1 MDKALSTEG
10 AGASDAAEKKSLAV
24 KRTDYYLW
32 GSYFLL
38 ITVAII
44 ELFSASIQ
52 VARLDNVFYPLIHH
66 GQFLALGLVIML
78 IMQWMHY
85 RVIYKLIPVYVLVT
99 GALMVGVL
107 FSGAAEINSAKRAI
121 VIAGT
126 QVLPADLFKLA
137 VALGLVVIL
146 SSSQLKGKNDISW
159 TGFWVAMIFL
169 GGCTSLLFA
178 HGLSNAIIVMAIG
191 GSMFLVG
198 GVGFKK
204 LLLAIALIA
213 VCGGS
218 AYYYKTHQKVDPTVT
233 AIQQR
238 RAELNYEN
246 ADSIAGSGRGLTW
259 NKRTS
264 DHFRPNKHLELLTP
278 EHAQENYSYM
288 AQAHGGFTGVG
299 IGRSR
304 ENARLPLAY
313 SDYIYAIII
322 EELGAVIAIGILL
335 VYLLLLGR
343 AARLTM
349 SFKQTM
355 PGLMVMGCAFVI
367 VFQALYHMAIVTG
380 VFPVSGQPLP
390 LISKGGASV
399 LATSMAFGVMLSAAR
414 HAVRNTDTVDQ
425 ARHERSILPEQAVAD
440 NPAMMPPKEEV
451 KSRFD
456 NKETS
461 ENNED

>member
-1 MDKALSTEG
+1 MDNTLSVDGT
-10 AGASDAAEKKSLAV
+10 AAESREKKALAV

-32 GSYFLL
+32 GTYFLL
-38 ITVAII
+38 IIVAVI

-52 VARLDNVFYPLIHH
+52 VARHDNVFSPLIHH
-66 GQFLALGLVIML
+66 GQFLAAGLVIML

-85 RVIYKLIPVYVLVT
+85 RVIYKLIPLYVLVT
-99 GALMVGVL
+99 GALMVAVL
-107 FSGAAEINSAKRAI
+107 FGGASEINTAKRAV
-121 VIAGT
+121 VIAGN
-126 QVLPADLFKLA
+126 QLLPADLFKLA

-146 SSSQLKGKNDISW
+146 SSSQLKDKNDISW
-159 TGFWVAMIFL
+159 AGFWTAMLFL
-169 GGCTSLLFA
+169 GGCTSLLFS

-198 GVGFKK
+198 GVGWKK
-204 LLLAIALIA
+204 LMLAIGLICVVA
-213 VCGGS
+213 GA
-218 AYYYKTHQKVDPTVT
+218 AYYYKTHQTVS
-233 AIQQR
+233 AEVSAREQR
-238 RAELNYEN
+238 RAALNYEDV
-246 ADSIAGSGRGLTW
+246 DSLAGAGRGRTW
-259 NKRTS
+259 NRRTS
-264 DHFRPNKHLELLTP
+264 DHFRPNKHLELVTP

-313 SDYIYAIII
+313 CDYIYAIII
-322 EELGAVIAIGILL
+322 EELGAVVAIAILF

-343 AARLTM
+343 AAKLTM

-414 HAVRNTDTVDQ
+414 HAVRNTDSSAQ
-425 ARHERSILPEQAVAD
+425 AKHERSLLPEQAVAD
-440 NPAMMPPKEEV
+440 NPAMMPPKEEP
-451 KSRFD
+451 
-456 NKETS
+456 KETKN
-461 ENNED
+461 ENED